1 MKLIKYFTR
10 TLLNIITTV
19 THESELTEEKYQYY
33 YSYITSLCLSS
44 FGLDTQKN
52 TFKTTI
58 VEYYTYIYNNIES
71 KLQEE
76 VLEVFS
82 RLKKDDLEEYQK
94 SKIHL
99 HNSLMTLETMLIYFY
114 QETDKVLGDN
124 YTNKHGLL
132 ITFNTIWKR
141 LVIPSF
147 YPLFKTKLIEKKN
160 TQDPTITTLLF
171 DSKINNT
178 DLFLDL
184 KMYYMD
190 YLKEFYASEK
200 KRKIKHNLEDYLK
213 DVQILI
219 ENEINIYSVFDI
231 KDYINTLIIE
241 TYILNELDYIK
252 ISIKYCIE
260 NKDYKACNDF
270 FAFFIEKEY
279 TNSNYITSK
288 ENIIDVCFTCL
299 KNIFFNGTN
308 IKEAIIQYPLF
319 INIIHD
325 FFNSNTGLIEKCKHL
340 YKEYVNNTISIET
353 NLLSVLLKNN
363 FSDECIFIGSKN
375 CPSQLLEFVDKD
387 EFGLLYQKEMSKR
400 LLSKKD
406 SINFSIE
413 NNMINVLKLYTIDI
427 TSQLSKMLYDSALNE
442 STKKEMKTLFPNINI
457 DIVTNGVWPF
467 TYAEVS
473 LSNYF
478 KDKNGIEKYYRNKY
492 SDRKLLWNP
501 SLITCTMIFHG
512 NTKYKL
518 KVKSNSV
525 DFLMGFNTK
534 DSLDIKDYNSDV
546 NIKSMCKLGLIKKE
560 SNTRFTLNTDFTS
573 NKKNITL

>member
-10 TLLNIITTV
+10 TLLNVMTTV
-19 THESELTEEKYQYY
+19 IHESELTEEKYQYY
-33 YSYITSLCLSS
+33 YSYINSLCLSS
-44 FGLDTQKN
+44 FGLDTQKD

-82 RLKKDDLEEYQK
+82 RLKNDDLEEYQT

-99 HNSLMTLETMLIYFY
+99 HNSLMTLETMLLYFY
-114 QETDKVLGDN
+114 NETDKVLGDN
-124 YTNKHGLL
+124 YTKNHGLL

-147 YPLFKTKLIEKKN
+147 YPLFKMKLIEKKN
-160 TQDPTITTLLF
+160 TQDPSITTLLF

-178 DLFLDL
+178 ELFLDL

-190 YLKEFYASEK
+190 YLKDIYSSN
-200 KRKIKHNLEDYLK
+200 KIKVKHNFGDYLK
-213 DVQILI
+213 DVHTLI
-219 ENEINIYSVFDI
+219 QNEINIYNVFEI

-241 TYILNELDYIK
+241 TYIVNELDYIK
-252 ISIKYCIE
+252 MSIKHCIE

-270 FAFFIEKEY
+270 ITFFIEKEY
-279 TNSNYITSK
+279 TNSNYTTFK

-299 KNIFFNGTN
+299 KNIFFNETN
-308 IKEAIIQYPLF
+308 NEEAIIQYPLF
-319 INIIHD
+319 INVIHD
-325 FFNSNTGLIEKCKHL
+325 FFNSNASLIEKCKHL
-340 YKEYVNNTISIET
+340 YKEYVNNTISIEN

-363 FSDECIFIGSKN
+363 FSDKRIFIGSVN

-387 EFGLLYQKEMSKR
+387 EFGNLYQKEMSKR

-406 SINFSIE
+406 SIDFSIE
-413 NNMINVLKLYTIDI
+413 NSLINVLKLYTIDV

-442 STKKEMKTLFPNINI
+442 STKKEMKTLFPNVNI

-473 LSNYF
+473 LTRYF
-478 KDKNGIEKYYRNKY
+478 KAKNGIEKYYRNKY

-512 NTKYKL
+512 NAKYKF
-518 KVKSNSV
+518 KVKSNNV

-534 DSLDIKDYNSDV
+534 DSLDIKDYNNDV

-560 SNTRFTLNTDFTS
+560 SNTIFTLNTDFTS
-573 NKKNITL
+573 DKKNITL